1 MSDLKAFDSLFA
13 DLESSLT
20 PGDVTGSCF
29 AEGIISH
36 TDMQDV
42 QAAGPTYEKARILLR
57 AIRRSMV
64 ANPSSFDTFLS
75 ILSKEGS
82 YRSLVE
88 RLCELTIC
96 LTRFPP
102 PRPPPPPPPS
112 PIHVPSPPGVRS
124 FNDTDE
130 KVLELKTAETLA
142 QEAHQRSQGIHTV
155 LCLL

>member
-42 QAAGPTYEKARILLR
+42 QAAGPTYEMARILLR

-64 ANPSSFDTFLS
+64 ANPSSFVS

-96 LTRFPP
+96 LTRFPLPAP
-102 PRPPPPPPPS
+102 PLHPPPFTCLHPPPPPPP
-112 PIHVPSPPGVRS
+112 PPGVYVRS
-124 FNDTDE
+124 TTQTKRFW
-130 KVLELKTAETLA
+130 
-142 QEAHQRSQGIHTV
+142 S
-155 LCLL
+155 

>member
-1 MSDLKAFDSLFA
+1 MSNLKAFDSLFA

-64 ANPSSFDTFLS
+64 ANPSSFNTFLS

-96 LTRFPP
+96 LTRFPLPAP
-102 PRPPPPPPPS
+102 PSIPHSRAFTPPPPPPP
-112 PIHVPSPPGVRS
+112 PGFTFV
-124 FNDTDE
+124 
-130 KVLELKTAETLA
+130 
-142 QEAHQRSQGIHTV
+142 QRHRRKGSGV
-155 LCLL
+155 EDR